1 MTESLSM
8 QLSGF
13 ASIYLLL
20 LIVGAIFK
28 KCHIQQTKFL
38 LLASLQ
44 MTVQLIIV
52 VYVLLYIFK
61 YPSPIFTCTYLAL
74 MIGFAIHRAL
84 NKNKWLNNK
93 FKWITI
99 LSILLSGAFIVGFM
113 MIAVIQKDI
122 FTPQYI
128 IPISGMLVSAI
139 MNGSTLALKAF
150 RESMDGQRNRIEV
163 LMNIGTPPQEI
174 VHPFVN
180 QAMETALLPTLNNM
194 VGMGIVSLP
203 GMMTG
208 QILAGALPNEAVL
221 YQITIMIAN
230 STAVSLV
237 SFATLYFGCRTL
249 WNDRYQ
255 ITIPSAK

>member
-44 MTVQLIIV
+44 MTVQLIIAG
-52 VYVLLYIFK
+52 YVLLYIFK

-99 LSILLSGAFIVGFM
+99 LSILIKRCFYRWIYDDCRYSKRYFHTTIYHPNQRYA
-113 MIAVIQKDI
+113 
-122 FTPQYI
+122 
-128 IPISGMLVSAI
+128 
-139 MNGSTLALKAF
+139 
-150 RESMDGQRNRIEV
+150 GQRYHER
-163 LMNIGTPPQEI
+163 
-174 VHPFVN
+174 
-180 QAMETALLPTLNNM
+180 
-194 VGMGIVSLP
+194 
-203 GMMTG
+203 
-208 QILAGALPNEAVL
+208 
-221 YQITIMIAN
+221 
-230 STAVSLV
+230 
-237 SFATLYFGCRTL
+237 
-249 WNDRYQ
+249 
-255 ITIPSAK
+255 